1 MFRERITEIFRLRS
15 GDNAAGAKLF
25 AKHMDGNRQTAA
37 RTVLVG
43 VADEFDKNERQKQ
56 RGQEIKG
63 TVLIARDAVISAR
76 LLARQFQIDLI
87 MAGDGA
93 NVRIL
98 EHLQPGAETDND
110 AAAHALRRLAE
121 DAVRRSGRMPQRER
135 VKQFVQ
141 FLFRAAYK
149 QLIRFTDVPPLRWIA
164 ALDKQDERLEKIHFG
179 AVPEMVTPVAARIA
193 DDNIAEKLRHQ
204 LLPVDLGQAIPR
216 IRRRG
221 RDQIKHAHGVTL
233 IAQIRAGFFVQFRLR
248 ITDNQ
253 RAFPRRAL
261 QDHIDAERA
270 RLFSSRLRH
279 RRRGCR

>member
-1 MFRERITEIFRLRS
+1 MQTGEILKHAGHTDVPGTDHGDFS
-15 GDNAAGAKLF
+15 AEIGDNAAGAKLL
-25 AKHMDGNRQTAA
+25 AEHMNRNRQTAA

-76 LLARQFQIDLI
+76 LLARQLQIDLI

-110 AAAHALRRLAE
+110 AAAHALRRLPE
-121 DAVRRSGRMPQRER
+121 DAVRRSGWMPQRER

-149 QLIRFTDVPPLRWIA
+149 QLIRFANVSPFRWIA
-164 ALDKQDERLEKIHFG
+164 ALDKQDKRLEKIHLS

-204 LLPVDLGQAIPR
+204 FLSVDLRQAVPR

-221 RDQIKHAHGVTL
+221 CDQIEHAHGIAL
-233 IAQIRAGFFVQFRLR
+233 IAQIGACFFV
-248 ITDNQ
+248 
-253 RAFPRRAL
+253 
-261 QDHIDAERA
+261 
-270 RLFSSRLRH
+270 
-279 RRRGCR
+279 

>member
-1 MFRERITEIFRLRS
+1 MNR
-15 GDNAAGAKLF
+15 
-25 AKHMDGNRQTAA
+25 NRQTAA

-76 LLARQFQIDLI
+76 LLARQLQIDLI

-93 NVRIL
+93 NICVL

-149 QLIRFTDVPPLRWIA
+149 QLIRFANVPSFRGIA

-179 AVPEMVTPVAARIA
+179 AVPEMVPTVAAGVV
-193 DDNIAEKLRHQ
+193 DDDIAEKLRHQ
-204 LLPVDLGQAIPR
+204 LLSVDLGQAVPR
-216 IRRRG
+216 I
-221 RDQIKHAHGVTL
+221 
-233 IAQIRAGFFVQFRLR
+233 
-248 ITDNQ
+248 
-253 RAFPRRAL
+253 
-261 QDHIDAERA
+261 
-270 RLFSSRLRH
+270 
-279 RRRGCR
+279 